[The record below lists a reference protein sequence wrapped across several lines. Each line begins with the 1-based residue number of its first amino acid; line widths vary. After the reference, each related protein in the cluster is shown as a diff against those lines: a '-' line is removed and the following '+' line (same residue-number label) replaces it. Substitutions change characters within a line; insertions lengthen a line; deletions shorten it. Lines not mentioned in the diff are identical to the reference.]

1 LTAVVAY
8 LTIPSDYHERK
19 SNGVKM
25 DWLGSA
31 AVVRGLILVVFPIT
45 QSSHA
50 SNGWAAPYIPVTL
63 TLGVL
68 ILSDAFYIEGWV
80 AEQPLLPSGVFR
92 IKHMRPSILGLLFAY
107 GTLGIYSL
115 YATL

>member
-31 AVVRGLILVVFPIT
+31 AVVCGLILVVFPIT

-80 AEQPLLPSGVFR
+80 AEQPLLPSGYSGSN
-92 IKHMRPSILGLLFAY
+92 MRPSILGLLFAY

>member
-1 LTAVVAY
+1 VAY

-68 ILSDAFYIEGWV
+68 ILSDAFYIE
-80 AEQPLLPSGVFR
+80 ASLAFR
-92 IKHMRPSILGLLFAY
+92 GIQDQTHAAVHPRPSFRLWHVRNLLALRDFIVSSVAF
-107 GTLGIYSL
+107 L
-115 YATL
+115 